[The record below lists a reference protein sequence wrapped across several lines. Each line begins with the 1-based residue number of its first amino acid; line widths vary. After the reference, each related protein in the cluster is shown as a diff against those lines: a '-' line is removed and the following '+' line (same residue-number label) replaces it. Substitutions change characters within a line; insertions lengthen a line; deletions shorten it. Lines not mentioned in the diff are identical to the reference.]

1 MELGRLH
8 AHSIDCHLEQYNSL
22 SLHLCINIL
31 IFEKSSVG
39 VCSYY
44 KDRTIIDMSLGGYEW
59 NIAPDYKGTI
69 VTRDGIKTP
78 KQSVRQRIAIK

>member
-1 MELGRLH
+1 MELARLH
-8 AHSIDCHLEQYNSL
+8 AHSIDCHLEHHNSL

-31 IFEKSSVG
+31 IFEKSSVA

-44 KDRTIIDMSLGGYEW
+44 KDRAITGMSLGGYKW

-69 VTRDGIKTP
+69 VTRDGIKMP
-78 KQSVRQRIAIK
+78 KQSVRQRIAMK

>member
-1 MELGRLH
+1 MLIPLTVISNTI
-8 AHSIDCHLEQYNSL
+8 AQHLNLL

-44 KDRTIIDMSLGGYEW
+44 KDRAIIDMLLGGYEW

-69 VTRDGIKTP
+69 ITRDGIKMP
-78 KQSVRQRIAIK
+78 KQSIGQRIVIK